1 MKRILIISAILF
13 GGIVIAQ
20 QKKNAFNN
28 WKSRDRD
35 IAQKVFSK
43 YQEKEN
49 KKSDDEKADLI
60 KNQRKLKIEILNEG
74 NIEKYNQFV
83 WLCIVKVNNRN
94 LEQIVDTRD
103 KDISKDISV
112 VKNTMGAN
120 NWKDEAGGFNFKNI
134 ADLTKI
140 SQEFISNKNEE
151 GVSKSSLKPIEIY
164 ETTEPVLNF
173 SLKIYTHK
181 NSSESASLFDL
192 NKTINIY
199 ADDKLIKTLRYSLKE
214 LRKVEGVSIR
224 EFTLHNNEN
233 K

>member
-1 MKRILIISAILF
+1 M
-13 GGIVIAQ
+13 
-20 QKKNAFNN
+20 
-28 WKSRDRD
+28 
-35 IAQKVFSK
+35 
-43 YQEKEN
+43 
-49 KKSDDEKADLI
+49 I
-60 KNQRKLKIEILNEG
+60 KIQRKLKIEIVNEG
-74 NIEKYNQFV
+74 NVEDYYQVV
-83 WLCIVKVNNRN
+83 WLRIVKVNNRN

-103 KDISKDISV
+103 KDISV

-134 ADLTKI
+134 ADLKKI

-214 LRKVEGVSIR
+214 LRKVEEVSIR
-224 EFTLHNNEN
+224 EFRLHNNEN